1 MMETMR
7 KYLDEQG
14 RKSEITSRLLEIKAL
29 EETPELRAERETLT
43 KKQGEVEIAFRKALA
58 EVRVEEEQTVTTFD
72 TEELELR
79 QLEQKASMGDIAAG
93 VLTQHACEGASRELQ
108 QHHHLKPNQVPLSA
122 AAVPGRGKAYLRDHT
137 WTHQC
142 GRGSAAYHSRCL
154 SSVGRG
160 LPWDH
165 RAKRGRGRVG
175 CRRDLHIRQSGRAS
189 RGSGSGAQH
198 GSFRVRATRSGSAS
212 GFAVSSALKTPRGW
226 LVSPMHF
233 A

>member
-108 QHHHLKPNQVPLSA
+108 QHHHLKPNQVPCRCCGPRSWKSVPPGSHLDPPMRARISGLSF
-122 AAVPGRGKAYLRDHT
+122 PLSFLSRSRPSLGSPGKA
-137 WTHQC
+137 W
-142 GRGSAAYHSRCL
+142 A
-154 SSVGRG
+154 
-160 LPWDH
+160 W
-165 RAKRGRGRVG
+165 
-175 CRRDLHIRQSGRAS
+175 AS
-189 RGSGSGAQH
+189 R
-198 GSFRVRATRSGSAS
+198 
-212 GFAVSSALKTPRGW
+212 L
-226 LVSPMHF
+226 SP
-233 A
+233 